1 MAALSDTQIATAT
14 SKLPGLLAHDA
25 LARGRVEADLTYLVD
40 TGARPATIMPPL
52 TGGEIERTGTY
63 APYRVA
69 IRDARPIAGALD
81 LDRQGFALTR
91 HDTEVADFFD
101 ENEVRRLYYPE
112 MARLVAAETGAARVH
127 VFDHN
132 VRVEG
137 APDRDEDGI
146 RAPVR
151 TVHNDYTAKSGPQ
164 RVRDLFDADEAE
176 DLLKKRFAIINVW
189 RPIAGPVETAPLAF
203 ADARSVAPHN
213 RVPLDLVYA
222 DRVGEIYNVTYSPEH
237 RWYTFPRME
246 RHEAVLIKGYDSL
259 EDGRARFTPHTAF
272 DDPTS
277 PVDAAPRQSIEV
289 RTLAFFDD

>member
-189 RPIAGPVETAPLAF
+189 RPIAGPVETAPLWTWSTRIGS
-203 ADARSVAPHN
+203 ARS
-213 RVPLDLVYA
+213 
-222 DRVGEIYNVTYSPEH
+222 I
-237 RWYTFPRME
+237 
-246 RHEAVLIKGYDSL
+246 
-259 EDGRARFTPHTAF
+259 
-272 DDPTS
+272 TS
-277 PVDAAPRQSIEV
+277 PIAPSTAGTRS
-289 RTLAFFDD
+289 RAWSATRRC